1 MHLRST
7 IFQGLPDELFG
18 FLLREGADLFRPMT
32 LGEKI
37 LVVIKREGESHPCV
51 MTFVKGQLVDFGTW
65 ADAYYSASASDRT
78 PSLCALIKLPEGF
91 NSDRM
96 EIPEQIR
103 FALTAY
109 TATLPESVDC
119 C

>member
-1 MHLRST
+1 MYLRST
-7 IFQGLPDELFG
+7 VFQGLPHELLG

-51 MTFVKGQLVDFGTW
+51 MTFVKDQYIDFGTW
-65 ADAYYSASASDRT
+65 ADAYYSASARDRT
-78 PSLCALIKLPEGF
+78 PILCTLVKLPEGF

-103 FALTAY
+103 VAIYAY
-109 TATLPESVDC
+109 TATLPEPVD
-119 C
+119 